1 MQQKKITITHVEE
14 VPLKS
19 SGDNSWI
26 AGPDRY
32 QNRPPVKRR
41 RKLSPRFFVTIALM
55 LLALGTGALIYTV
68 SSRDAG
74 ASEDSSP
81 SSGESGGPS
90 GSSESA
96 ADPSAG
102 ETSAMVSDG
111 SGENSETGSSMASS
125 AEPESAFDHYAAPAG
140 YDYGS
145 PVPENTAQDTSWFE
159 DAVFVGNSQTQ
170 GLLLYAGIPAAS
182 CADVGLTVE
191 TAATLQEF
199 DDPDD
204 PAAEEKLTALQY
216 LEKADYKKVYLLFG
230 INELG
235 WQSETAFINQYTTL
249 IQAIQSSHPDAQIY
263 VQSILPVGEKA
274 SQDKSYLTND
284 RIAEFN
290 VRLQDMAEELQVY
303 YLDVA
308 SAFPTPLTDELST
321 DGIHLVR
328 EGCET
333 WESYI
338 LSHCVYQS
346 EGGGGE
352 AGASSESQPPVSV
365 TAAPTLPKND
375 G

>member
-1 MQQKKITITHVEE
+1 MQEKKITITHVEE
-14 VPLKS
+14 IPLETS
-19 SGDNSWI
+19 NDTSWI

-32 QNRPPVKRR
+32 QGHGPVRRR

-74 ASEDSSP
+74 ASEDSSAA
-81 SSGESGGPS
+81 SRDAGSA
-90 GSSESA
+90 SSEN
-96 ADPSAG
+96 PSAPAEG
-102 ETSAMVSDG
+102 SEPASPSDGTSATASAG
-111 SGENSETGSSMASS
+111 SEPSASG
-125 AEPESAFDHYAAPAG
+125 AEDAFDPYAPPAG
-140 YDYGS
+140 YDYGA
-145 PVPENTAQDTSWFE
+145 PVPENTAQEESWFT
-159 DAVFVGNSQTQ
+159 DSVFVGNSQTQ
-170 GLLLYAGIPAAS
+170 GLLLYAGIPAAA

-204 PAAEEKLTALQY
+204 PTAEEKLTALQY

-235 WQSETAFINQYTTL
+235 WQSETAFINQYASL

-263 VQSILPVGEKA
+263 VQSILPVGDKA
-274 SQDKSYLTND
+274 SADKSYLTNS

-290 VRLQDMAEELQVY
+290 GRLQDMAEQLQVY

-308 SAFPTPLTDELST
+308 SAFPTPLPDELST
-321 DGIHLVR
+321 DGIHLAR
-328 EGCET
+328 DGCET
-333 WESYI
+333 WVGYI
-338 LSHCVYQS
+338 LSHCVYQA
-346 EGGGGE
+346 EETDGVDGE
-352 AGASSESQPPVSV
+352 STESQPPVSV
-365 TAAPTLPKND
+365 TTAPTLPKSD